1 MSNRQ
6 VAAARVAVVINQA
19 ERAVDQAMS
28 QTSLLVSELPDL
40 QREAGLN
47 AAWAQPA
54 VASVCSALNDLTSA
68 RAALIE
74 AHRSLSA
81 VQRKLG
87 VTTFESP
94 NNDKPPENGPR
105 LPVTGCAEVR
115 PLRA

>member
-6 VAAARVAVVINQA
+6 AAAMRVTDFINHA
-19 ERAVDQAMS
+19 ERALDEALS
-28 QTSLLVSELPDL
+28 KTSVLVSELPGL
-40 QREAGLN
+40 QRDAGLN

-54 VASVCSALNDLTSA
+54 VASVCAALSNLTSA
-68 RAALIE
+68 RAALID

-87 VTTFESP
+87 IVTFETP
-94 NNDKPPENGPR
+94 NNDKPPETKPIMPR
-105 LPVTGCAEVR
+105 LEADTVV